1 MSLRDEADARFY
13 FITAPWEAPPL
24 PQHTA
29 LCVQVRTLHFLL
41 VRLPSDWISPF
52 RKRENGSHTLA
63 NTLAGRSPVW
73 ERPSQPPS
81 RWLWISWV
89 WKPVQPQ
96 LEQTWKDG
104 QNLLEWHHL
113 AAEDLL
119 FSPGWHCRAVFKIL
133 CVFSIDW
140 QKYIYTRGLQ
150 SWVVRKV
157 FKPGKFCI
165 VRTQDAFAIVWGFF

>member
-1 MSLRDEADARFY
+1 MASHVFLWGQSLETVVSLRDDADARFY
-13 FITAPWEAPPL
+13 FITAPWEASPHL

-96 LEQTWKDG
+96 TWKAG

-119 FSPGWHCRAVFKIL
+119 LSPGWHPATTGQFLRSYAFFLSTDRNTFILRAF
-133 CVFSIDW
+133 FSFY
-140 QKYIYTRGLQ
+140 QENSVL
-150 SWVVRKV
+150 
-157 FKPGKFCI
+157 
-165 VRTQDAFAIVWGFF
+165 